1 MWERRI
7 KKVRRVQTFRDL
19 HDALS
24 SMSAGLEG
32 IGRVF
37 RGHSDA
43 SWELVPKAGRVP
55 YNGANI
61 AVYFDEWKR
70 HALTYLAIRPS
81 NEWEWLAIA
90 QHHGLATNLLD
101 WTYNPL
107 AAAFFA
113 VSEQADCDAAI
124 FSYSPDTLMWA
135 EFLKPLTFEGI
146 AVYKPFHLAQRIT
159 RQMGIFTVHGPAT
172 LALDEAEGEV
182 KKLEAVIIA
191 REYRKQLLFDLAAY
205 GINHGSLF
213 PDLDGLSKHINWK
226 MLNNVF
232 QNSL

>member
-1 MWERRI
+1 MWAHRI
-7 KKVRRVQTFRDL
+7 SKFFKVGAFNEL

-24 SMSAGLEG
+24 NLSAGLEG

-43 SWELVPKAGRVP
+43 AWKLVPKAGRAP
-55 YNGANI
+55 YDGANL
-61 AVYFDEWKR
+61 AVYFEEWKR
-70 HALTYLAIRPS
+70 YALTYLPIRPE
-81 NEWEWLAIA
+81 NEWEWLAVA

-113 VSEQADCDAAI
+113 VSEEVDCDAAI
-124 FSYSPDTLMWA
+124 FSYRPSTLMWTD
-135 EFLKPLTFEGI
+135 FFKPLAFNGI

-172 LALDEAEGEV
+172 LALDEFGAEAE
-182 KKLEAVIIA
+182 KLEIILIDRA
-191 REYRKQLLFDLAAY
+191 YRKRLLFDLAAY

-213 PDLDGLSKHINWK
+213 PDLDGLSRHMNWK
-226 MLNNVF
+226 MLNDVF
-232 QNSL
+232 DHTL

>member
-1 MWERRI
+1 MWESRI
-7 KKVRRVQTFRDL
+7 RRVRQVRTFSEL
-19 HDALS
+19 HDAIS

-43 SWELVPKAGRVP
+43 TWDLVPKAGRAP
-55 YNGANI
+55 YNSANVV
-61 AVYFDEWKR
+61 VYFEEWKR
-70 HALTYLAIRPS
+70 HALTYLTLRPE
-81 NEWEWLAIA
+81 NEWEWLAVA

-113 VSEQADCDAAI
+113 VSEEMDRDAAI
-124 FSYSPDTLMWA
+124 FSYRPDTLMWT
-135 EFLKPLTFEGI
+135 EFFKPLDFSGI

-172 LALDEAEGEV
+172 LALDEVEGEAE
-182 KKLEAVIIA
+182 KLEAIVIE
-191 REYRKQLLFDLAAY
+191 RGYRKELLFDLASY

-213 PDLDGLSKHINWK
+213 PDLDGLSKHTNWK
-226 MLNNVF
+226 MLNDVF
-232 QNSL
+232 QNTL